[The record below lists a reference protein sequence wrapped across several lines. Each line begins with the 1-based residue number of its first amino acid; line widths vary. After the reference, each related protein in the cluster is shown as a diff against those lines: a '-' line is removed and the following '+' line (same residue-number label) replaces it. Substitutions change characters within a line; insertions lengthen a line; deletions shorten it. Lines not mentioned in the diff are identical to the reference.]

1 MKNILSGI
9 FNFIK
14 TNKKKLL
21 ISLLIIPLA
30 IVGFI
35 FTKKPTV
42 KSEEVVDETQRTIV
56 LSKGELYS
64 SVNIKGTIQSNEVSS
79 VSTNLTSK
87 VIEVNVKVGDQVKKG
102 DIIAKLDSTDI
113 QREIADKSKE
123 TFNEKSLLQD
133 AYDKLIKQK
142 NNMYESRKNTETDK
156 NNTINKAKQ
165 VLDQKNGELNNA
177 KNAYNS
183 AVSEKNTVEGQIK
196 PSIDAMSEAEKA
208 SQNAY
213 QVWQSEI
220 TRDNAFVYVPTAR
233 IDGEDDV
240 TYETRKKMKK

>member
-30 IVGFI
+30 IVNFI

-123 TFNEKSLLQD
+123 TSNEKSLLQD

-213 QVWQSEI
+213 QVWQSKI